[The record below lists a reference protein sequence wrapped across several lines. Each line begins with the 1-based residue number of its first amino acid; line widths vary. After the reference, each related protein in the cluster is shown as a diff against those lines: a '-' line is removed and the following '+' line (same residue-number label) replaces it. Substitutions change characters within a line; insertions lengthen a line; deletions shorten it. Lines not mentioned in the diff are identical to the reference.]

1 MTCLCLLS
9 NIRCSVGEDLYTL
22 GLVIEEAVNLGDGSV
37 EDNDREAMVS
47 SV

>member
-1 MTCLCLLS
+1 MFGGGRSC
-9 NIRCSVGEDLYTL
+9 TL

-37 EDNDREAMVS
+37 EGNDREAMVS